1 MLHKI
6 LTNFIDNE
14 NFNLCQSLQNL
25 LRQIPENFMSE
36 VPACISQQTFYK
48 SMLTNEFVWIFK
60 QTWSHRI
67 FKNGILHMRLSYYPQ
82 HMSHRT
88 INFQLSTNPD
98 KNY

>member
-48 SMLTNEFVWIFK
+48 SMLTNEFV
-60 QTWSHRI
+60 
-67 FKNGILHMRLSYYPQ
+67 
-82 HMSHRT
+82 
-88 INFQLSTNPD
+88 
-98 KNY
+98 